1 MKGSKMKIR
10 LHDSK
15 VELAPNQM
23 LTISGGLGMTVTCV
37 RGTLW
42 ITQNNDRS
50 DVVLGPGESF
60 TVSRDGVA
68 LLSAMEA
75 STALMAAPVSRHA
88 TRLRSFVSVFRTIN
102 HLAVAL
108 LSPARH
114 PAVELRCY

>member
-1 MKGSKMKIR
+1 
-10 LHDSK
+10 
-15 VELAPNQM
+15 VELSLNQM

-60 TVSRDGVA
+60 TVSRDGIA

-75 STALMAAPVSRHA
+75 SAVLMTAPVWRHA
-88 TRLRSFVSVFRTIN
+88 TWLRSFVSVFGRTLD
-102 HLAVAL
+102 HLAAPL
-108 LSPARH
+108 LSPAPH
-114 PAVELRCY
+114 PAVELRRY